1 MKILFPTELE
11 AAPFRALCPDAA
23 VEICG
28 VGMAQ
33 TAVCVARLLGEGCR
47 KFLLAGIAGAYSEEL
62 AKGDVVAVRE
72 ERVAGIPQQFD
83 RVYTA
88 SLKLEGLREVQS
100 NSVCRC
106 DAEASGAEVENM
118 EGAVL
123 FALCEEFGA
132 ECAEVR
138 AISNYVG
145 EAREGWEIPLALEK
159 LAQTLKELKIEK
171 L

>member
-33 TAVCVARLLGEGCR
+33 TAACVARLLGEGER
-47 KFLLAGIAGAYSEEL
+47 KFLLAGIAGAYTTDL
-62 AKGDVVAVRE
+62 AKGDVVTVSE
-72 ERVAGIPQQFD
+72 ERVAGIPEQFD
-83 RVYTA
+83 KSYSA
-88 SLKLEGLREVQS
+88 NLKLEGLREVRS
-100 NSVCRC
+100 NTVCRC
-106 DAEASGAEVENM
+106 GAESCGAEVENM
-118 EGAVL
+118 EGAAL

-145 EAREGWEIPLALEK
+145 EPREGWEIPLALEN
-159 LAQTLKELKIEK
+159 LAHELRLILGHK
-171 L
+171 

>member
-33 TAVCVARLLGEGCR
+33 TAVCVARLLGEGYR
-47 KFLLAGIAGAYSEEL
+47 KFLLAGIAGAYSDDL

-72 ERVAGIPQQFD
+72 ERVAGIPAQFD
-83 RVYTA
+83 KVYTA
-88 SLKLEGLREVQS
+88 SLTLEGLREVRS
-100 NSVCRC
+100 NTVCRC
-106 DAEASGAEVENM
+106 GADGGGADVENM
-118 EGAVL
+118 EGVAL
-123 FALCEEFGA
+123 FALCEAFGA

-145 EAREGWEIPLALEK
+145 EVREGWEIPLALER
-159 LAQTLKELKIEK
+159 LAQALKNLNIEN

>member
-106 DAEASGAEVENM
+106 GAAASGAEVENM

>member
-33 TAVCVARLLGEGCR
+33 TSACVARLLGEGYR

-62 AKGDVVAVRE
+62 AKGDVVAVLRQL
-72 ERVAGIPQQFD
+72 GHHSFG
-83 RVYTA
+83 Y
-88 SLKLEGLREVQS
+88 GLHLIVGL
-100 NSVCRC
+100 
-106 DAEASGAEVENM
+106 GAEQVAEY
-118 EGAVL
+118 GAHL
-123 FALCEEFGA
+123 
-132 ECAEVR
+132 
-138 AISNYVG
+138 
-145 EAREGWEIPLALEK
+145 
-159 LAQTLKELKIEK
+159 IEQGTRF

>member
-11 AAPFRALCPDAA
+11 AAPFRALCPDAT

-33 TAVCVARLLGEGCR
+33 TAVCVARLLGKGER
-47 KFLLAGIAGAYSEEL
+47 KFILAGIAGAYSEEFE
-62 AKGDVVAVRE
+62 KGDVVAVGE
-72 ERVAGIPQQFD
+72 ERMAGIPPQFD
-83 RVYTA
+83 RTYSA
-88 SLKLEGLREVQS
+88 SLRLEGLREVRG
-100 NSVCRC
+100 NTVCRC
-106 DAEASGAEVENM
+106 GAEACGTEIENM
-118 EGAVL
+118 EGAAL
-123 FALCEEFGA
+123 FALCEAFGA

-145 EAREGWEIPLALEK
+145 EAREGWEISRALER
-159 LAQTLKELKIEK
+159 LAQTLKNLKTEN